1 MFGALHLL
9 CYNLYLLKALVFG
22 TLHLWN
28 SPKLPK
34 ALHEPNYVQ
43 TNHARGWNDINVYII
58 SMQNELDQKTG
69 IRHTTWSL
77 AVTHKLVL
85 SSSQNNIPN
94 PPEMQSLFPLGRTDK
109 QKPRIPKATP
119 LLTLLSQPSD
129 STNDGLL

>member
-22 TLHLWN
+22 TLHLWD

-34 ALHEPNYVQ
+34 ALYEPNYVQ
-43 TNHARGWNDINVYII
+43 TNHERRWNHINVYII
-58 SMQNELDQKTG
+58 SMQNEFDQKTG
-69 IRHTTWSL
+69 IQHPTWSL

-94 PPEMQSLFPLGRTDK
+94 PPEMQR

-119 LLTLLSQPSD
+119 LLTLLSEPSV
-129 STNDGLL
+129 N